1 MDGACVLTYLSYT
14 YIPASGAAGY
24 ISGGAQPSEEL
35 WMYST
40 VNATWELLG
49 SQAGEAKP
57 KARMEFAMTAVGNK
71 IVIHGGVDGGGVDG
85 E

>member
-1 MDGACVLTYLSYT
+1 
-14 YIPASGAAGY
+14 
-24 ISGGAQPSEEL
+24 
-35 WMYST
+35 MYST

-49 SQAGEAKP
+49 TQAGEAKP
-57 KARMEFAMTAVGNK
+57 KARMEFAMTAVGNN

>member
-1 MDGACVLTYLSYT
+1 MVDGACVLTYLSYNI
-14 YIPASGAAGY
+14 YLLPVAGY
-24 ISGGAQPSEEL
+24 ISGGAEPSEEL

-49 SQAGEAKP
+49 TQAGEAKP
-57 KARMEFAMTAVGNK
+57 KARKDVAMTAVGNN
-71 IVIHGGVDGGGVDG
+71 IVIHGGVDGGGSDG